1 MDPRSVSEAFWAAAP
16 SERWPES
23 VRAELNEAVVAA
35 IARAAAAWPALVVP
49 AESFAGFVG
58 ARMPDTD
65 DPLAALATLR
75 MEELFLC
82 CACLAGLPAAITELE
97 KSFVG
102 EAGRALG
109 RLGLGAHE
117 RDEALQHARAKLLA
131 GGPDGQPKLS
141 QFSGQGSLAGWIRV
155 VIVRSALN
163 ARRTERRHAPRDDD
177 LLAQRIAGDA
187 DDPEL
192 AVVKARYGQSLAE
205 AVAAAFRKLTSEQ
218 RNLLRMYVIDGLT
231 LNDLGRMHAVDASTI
246 SRWLARIRGNLLAEA
261 RNQLLARH
269 ALRPSECDSVMRVV
283 QGDLFVTVERLLR
296 TEPSD
301 SAEG

>member
-1 MDPRSVSEAFWAAAP
+1 VQRARS
-16 SERWPES
+16 
-23 VRAELNEAVVAA
+23 
-35 IARAAAAWPALVVP
+35 AWPALALEP
-49 AESFAGFVG
+49 ETFVRFVA
-58 ARMPDTD
+58 ARMPETD
-65 DPLAALATLR
+65 DPVAALAALRA
-75 MEELFLC
+75 EELYLC
-82 CACLAGLPAAITELE
+82 CACLAGAPTAIAELE

-102 EAGRALG
+102 EASRALG
-109 RLGLGAHE
+109 RLGLSAHE

-131 GGPDGQPKLS
+131 GGPDGQPKLT

-155 VIVRSALN
+155 VVVRSALN
-163 ARRTERRHAPRDDD
+163 ARRSERRHAPRDDD
-177 LLAQRIAGDA
+177 VLAQRIAGDA

-192 AVVKARYGQSLAE
+192 AVVKARYGASLAE

-246 SRWLARIRGNLLAEA
+246 SRWLARIRSNLLAEA

-301 SAEG
+301 SADG